1 MATIDLY
8 QVTNAE
14 GDGIFDELMKAVNS
28 QIETQYLNNRITGT
42 DYANVYLSSLQSVL
56 SQSIDFYLRS
66 ELTEVQIDTAL
77 VDKQIKEFQL
87 NSLLPEELTKV
98 QEEIDLLQEQ
108 AKGAFADRVV
118 KDKQAAKL
126 GLDNVMKQSEAA
138 KAVDS
143 GFVYSPRYD
152 EGA

>member
-1 MATIDLY
+1 MANIDLSGI
-8 QVTNAE
+8 TNTE

-87 NSLLPEELTKV
+87 NSILPEELTKV

-126 GLDNVMKQSEAA
+126 GLDNVMKQSEAS
-138 KAVDS
+138 KAGDS

>member
-1 MATIDLY
+1 MANIDL
-8 QVTNAE
+8 QDITNE
-14 GDGIFDELMKAVNS
+14 DGDGVFDELMKAVNS

-56 SQSIDFYLRS
+56 SQSIEFYLRK

-77 VDKQIKEFQL
+77 VDKQIKQFQL
-87 NSLLPEELTKV
+87 DSILPEELTKV

-126 GLDNVMKQSEAA
+126 GLDNVMKQSEAS